1 MTTEPKRLPKWKID
15 TMEAA
20 IQDLQRVKVPITASQ
35 IHKRTGPSVTLDEIW
50 VGMPTQQP
58 TERLDVESWVCHLP
72 GKPRDRS
79 TNLAP
84 FRRGFFQRPF
94 VGIPTQ
100 QLTAPLG
107 VEWRVCRFSLWQAH
121 DGRTNLSPAPLRGFF
136 RGRAPRVMDPRVW
149 ATWQLGAQ
157 RSDAAGGS
165 LGPFEGT

>member
-79 TNLAP
+79 TNFSPVSAGLFSAS
-84 FRRGFFQRPF
+84 FRRDSD
-94 VGIPTQ
+94 
-100 QLTAPLG
+100 TA
-107 VEWRVCRFSLWQAH
+107 
-121 DGRTNLSPAPLRGFF
+121 TN
-136 RGRAPRVMDPRVW
+136 
-149 ATWQLGAQ
+149 
-157 RSDAAGGS
+157 GS
-165 LGPFEGT
+165 AWS

>member
-1 MTTEPKRLPKWKID
+1 MTTEPKGLPKWKID

-100 QLTAPLG
+100 QLSAQLG